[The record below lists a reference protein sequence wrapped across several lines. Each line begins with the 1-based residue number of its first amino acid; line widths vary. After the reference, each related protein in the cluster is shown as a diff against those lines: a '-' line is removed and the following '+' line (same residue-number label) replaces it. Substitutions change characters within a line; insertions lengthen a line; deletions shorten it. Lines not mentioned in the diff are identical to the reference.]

1 MLDDIPALEPALQHK
16 SSLLAKVRRQQV
28 AKNLPDYIF
37 SGLAALGCT
46 DAEISTLTRCPKE
59 DLRDKAQP
67 IAEGKARLKHA
78 LRKAQI
84 KQALRGNSTMLV
96 WLGKAI
102 LGQSDQPSAAPQ
114 HTNIVVTADLLSNLQ
129 RSYHS
134 TLSDIRRSKAHNDI
148 LITPDK
154 SEQSEILNPV
164 NQPNYPDKSERSETL
179 ITPVNPSSSPLASY
193 PPNLPAIARL
203 GERGTDPESQAP
215 SAASESECDV
225 RTERYDPEVTQPNSL
240 PISDE
245 ASSQI
250 DDASCEEPAP
260 PGVPTPAQTPTPTPK
275 RPRSLLLE
283 KSGKTGELT
292 SYGVAKLAKRWSA
305 RLKRME
311 ATRGGSRKEA
321 QLDKG
326 SS

>member
-1 MLDDIPALEPALQHK
+1 MHPDSAPDSTPELKFSRNIWRGSRCSPG
-16 SSLLAKVRRQQV
+16 
-28 AKNLPDYIF
+28 NLPNYIF
-37 SGLAALGCT
+37 SGLAAIGCS
-46 DAEISTLTRCPKE
+46 DAEIATLTHCDKDQLKE
-59 DLRDKAQP
+59 KANF

-78 LRKAQI
+78 LRKAQL
-84 KQALRGNSTMLV
+84 KAALKGNPAMLI

-154 SEQSEILNPV
+154 SEHSEFLNPV
-164 NQPNYPDKSERSETL
+164 NQPNYPD
-179 ITPVNPSSSPLASY
+179 
-193 PPNLPAIARL
+193 NLPAIARL
-203 GERGTDPESQAP
+203 GERGTDPESQA
-215 SAASESECDV
+215 SDIASSEPIDV
-225 RTERYDPEVTQPNSL
+225 AQNVDYTQY
-240 PISDE
+240 DE
-245 ASSQI
+245 ALNVDTQHVVSQEHGTI
-250 DDASCEEPAP
+250 TPLKDPAP
-260 PGVPTPAQTPTPTPK
+260 PGVPHPQETPTPTSK
-275 RPRSLLLE
+275 RPRSLVLE
-283 KSGKTGELT
+283 KTT

-311 ATRGGSRKEA
+311 AARGGSRKEA